1 MLANLK
7 VRTKLVL
14 LTAVAA
20 VSMCVMGI
28 MNMAGMEKSYKH
40 SVSSMTE
47 VLYED
52 YDGQIKGQVE
62 NVISLLDEIYAE
74 FQDGVYTEEE
84 AKKHA
89 AGLVRQLRYGESG
102 YFWIDTYDGDNVV
115 LLGHFS

>member
-40 SVSSMTE
+40 SVSSMKE

-62 NVISLLDEIYAE
+62 NVISLLDEIYAA
-74 FQDGVYTEEE
+74 FQDGV
-84 AKKHA
+84 
-89 AGLVRQLRYGESG
+89 
-102 YFWIDTYDGDNVV
+102 
-115 LLGHFS
+115 

>member
-28 MNMAGMEKSYKH
+28 INMAGMEKSYKH
-40 SVSSMTE
+40 SVSSMEE

-89 AGLVRQLRYGESG
+89 ADLVRQLRYGESG

-115 LLGHFS
+115 LLG

>member
-40 SVSSMTE
+40 SVSS
-47 VLYED
+47 
-52 YDGQIKGQVE
+52 
-62 NVISLLDEIYAE
+62 
-74 FQDGVYTEEE
+74 
-84 AKKHA
+84 
-89 AGLVRQLRYGESG
+89 
-102 YFWIDTYDGDNVV
+102 IDRKSVV
-115 LLGHFS
+115 